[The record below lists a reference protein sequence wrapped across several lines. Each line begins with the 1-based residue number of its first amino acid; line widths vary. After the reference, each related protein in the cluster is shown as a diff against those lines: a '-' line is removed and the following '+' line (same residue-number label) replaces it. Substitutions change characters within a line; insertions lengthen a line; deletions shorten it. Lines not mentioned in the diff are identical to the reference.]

1 MHAFIKGLDDALQAT
16 TNDPAKFDRMATRL
30 GRTTAADREGLR
42 QQLQDDADSVHIYRT
57 RTALV
62 PTVVGPGRVDALALI
77 HNQVMA
83 NQLGLP
89 ENWRPGIAPVKYSF
103 AWNLPQSAWAQWS
116 GTLPDPV
123 LRNAGEAIGVFVK
136 SDFRSPSVDQGLF
149 ESTIDFPGLVRL
161 EELLRKVDPPA
172 WPEDVLGPID
182 RAKAAS
188 GKELFAQNCGECHS
202 TWPHRWSEARAEGK
216 RFIEN
221 AIVGESVI
229 GTDPTQF
236 GNPQFGSTP
245 AFRTSALGQ
254 FLPGAQQGA
263 ALAPAGDLF
272 GVLRTVF
279 FPKKLDALNLT
290 AEERLSAHGFG
301 QSLPRPAAARARR
314 ARLQGQPRRRYVG

>member
-1 MHAFIKGLDDALQAT
+1 M
-16 TNDPAKFDRMATRL
+16 
-30 GRTTAADREGLR
+30 
-42 QQLQDDADSVHIYRT
+42 
-57 RTALV
+57 V
-62 PTVVGPGRVDALALI
+62 PTVVGPGRVDALAQI
-77 HNQVMA
+77 HNQVIA

-161 EELLRKVDPPA
+161 EELLRKVGPPA

-245 AFRTSALGQ
+245 AFRTWRPRPIPAGCPAGRCAGTCRRPVRRASHGI
-254 FLPGAQQGA
+254 LPEEARCAESDGGGA
-263 ALAPAGDLF
+263 A
-272 GVLRTVF
+272 
-279 FPKKLDALNLT
+279 
-290 AEERLSAHGFG
+290 
-301 QSLPRPAAARARR
+301 
-314 ARLQGQPRRRYVG
+314 